1 MHDIVLMPW
10 PSSRTRIT
18 PFQPWPAL
26 LVACTLLGVTCLRE
40 LSTLHAAAAD
50 ITELWQEPARLEQY
64 DLSVGPWGRENAP
77 DTSVTYTFVEP
88 KQSGTSPGLTVDDPR
103 GRRWHIKEGREAKPE
118 VLVSHVLSAL
128 GYHQPPVYYVP
139 RLRVL
144 RGSQVVELEGGRF
157 RLNLPS
163 LQRKGPWRW
172 RNNPLGDTV
181 PYRGLLVI
189 LVMLNSADLKDS
201 NNSIYEWA
209 APDGQLQQWYVV
221 RDLGTSLGATNYYDP
236 TPNLPDVFERHAFI
250 TGVKHGY
257 VAFDYLARNGDLVRH
272 RITPEDVRWASRLA
286 GRLTEA
292 QWNDAFRGAGYEPAV
307 AERFIRR
314 LQQKIREGA
323 ALTGTN
329 G

>member
-1 MHDIVLMPW
+1 MHQYVLMSW
-10 PSSRTRIT
+10 PSPRTRIT
-18 PFQPWPAL
+18 PLLPWPAL

-50 ITELWQEPARLEQY
+50 ITELWQEPTTLEQC
-64 DLSVGPWGRENAP
+64 DLSVGPWGRQNAP
-77 DTSVTYTFVEP
+77 DADVTYTFLQP
-88 KQSGTSPGLTVDDPR
+88 KQGGTSPGLDVDDPQ
-103 GRRWHIKEGREAKPE
+103 GHRWHVKQGREGKPE

-128 GYHQPPVYYVP
+128 GYHQPPVYYLP
-139 RLRVL
+139 RFRIV
-144 RGSQVVELEGGRF
+144 RGSQVLEVDGGRF
-157 RLNLPS
+157 RLTLPS
-163 LQRKGPWRW
+163 LQKKGLWKWRE
-172 RNNPLGDTV
+172 NPLAETQ

-189 LVMLNSADLKDS
+189 LVMFNSADLKDS

-209 APDGQLQQWYVV
+209 APDGQLRRWFVV
-221 RDLGTSLGATNYYDP
+221 RDLGTSLGATNFHDP

-257 VAFDYLARNGDLVRH
+257 VAFDYQARNGDLVRN
-272 RITPEDVRWASRLA
+272 RIRPDDVRWASRLL
-286 GRLTEA
+286 GRLTTT